1 MVVLKDNTLPPLTW
15 RLGRILEVMP
25 NKDGVV
31 RVVWVLTKGGPLI
44 RPVVKLVLLPTDQLY
59 AHWVQLIGC
68 LMRIDLLLT
77 PKTDFTSYLVIMLFT
92 LLFHSCL
99 FV

>member
-1 MVVLKDNTLPPLTW
+1 MVLKDNTLPPLTW

-44 RPVVKLVLLPTDQLY
+44 RPVVKLVLLPTDQ
-59 AHWVQLIGC
+59 
-68 LMRIDLLLT
+68 
-77 PKTDFTSYLVIMLFT
+77 S
-92 LLFHSCL
+92 
-99 FV
+99 